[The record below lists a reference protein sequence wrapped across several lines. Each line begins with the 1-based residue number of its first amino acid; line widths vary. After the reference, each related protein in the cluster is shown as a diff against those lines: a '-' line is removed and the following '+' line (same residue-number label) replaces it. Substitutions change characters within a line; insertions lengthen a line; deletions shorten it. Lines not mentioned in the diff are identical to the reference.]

1 MGACDIVLEKWQ
13 DDDRYHRVIRDLHL
27 QFLLFLFKVKRRR
40 KEGKQKGREEGRE
53 RKIIDL
59 TKCPLI
65 GLHSVVSGNMGDWH
79 ASVLHERQQE
89 GQLVRPFAVTGD
101 PTW

>member
-1 MGACDIVLEKWQ
+1 MYWKSGKVMTGIIGLLEICI
-13 DDDRYHRVIRDLHL
+13 YN
-27 QFLLFLFKVKRRR
+27 FCCFYFKKKRT

-65 GLHSVVSGNMGDWH
+65 GLHSVVSGSMGDWH